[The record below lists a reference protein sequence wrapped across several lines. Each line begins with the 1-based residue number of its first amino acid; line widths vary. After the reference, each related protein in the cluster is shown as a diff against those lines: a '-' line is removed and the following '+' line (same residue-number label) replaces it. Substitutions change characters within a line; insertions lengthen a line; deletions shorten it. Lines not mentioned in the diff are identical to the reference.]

1 MRTRRPVGVAV
12 TAMLVL
18 LSGVVLYVSY
28 LGSLFGGCGIVR
40 LKEAPS
46 PDGSRLV
53 VTYRKECGAT
63 VPYST
68 HAALVAAGLS
78 SLTET
83 APPFLSVRG
92 IQDIQATWIGQQ
104 TVRVGLIPGT
114 NTFYK
119 RDQSVGDI
127 RIEYE

>member
-1 MRTRRPVGVAV
+1 MRTRRLVAAAV
-12 TAMLVL
+12 VL
-18 LSGVVLYVSY
+18 L
-28 LGSLFGGCGIVR
+28 LGSFLSGFLYLDYIFDKFGECRVLR
-40 LKEAPS
+40 LTAVSS
-46 PDGSRLV
+46 PDGSKSV

-63 VPYST
+63 VAYST